1 MNNIYH
7 KNDTN
12 SKNATN
18 ENENENG
25 NGSIT
30 EVSGTKFSKIEG
42 NRKEIIK
49 RSRNNNRNIE
59 NKEKRSYSWR

>member
-30 EVSGTKFSKIEG
+30 EVTVTKFSKIQG

-59 NKEKRSYSWR
+59 NNEKRSYSWR